1 MSKEQN
7 IQSLMNMG
15 YPRNRAEEA
24 IRINGYVDSA
34 LDWLMKHPVG
44 YDQPHSLKDDAPQ
57 GHTLGED
64 PIIGQSINGWGSSG
78 QSLGGIGG
86 SQPKKETQVEP
97 PKRYMTQEEKE
108 EQVKLLQ
115 EKIAKR
121 KIEAADQ
128 SVMSDA
134 ESEALRRE
142 QGKASQ
148 EVKEEWENRQRDI
161 AILEAK
167 RDKERTARAL
177 EIAREQIAIDKL
189 NREREYNKKMG
200 IVTEEPATP
209 VVIVEKKEYV
219 ECVLQIRMP
228 PPLAKLTG
236 NFKAT
241 DTMRDVVAFVQQNQ
255 LDKFDFQLMTPFPKK
270 IYKGAEL
277 DTTLTAAQLCPRG
290 AVVVEKI

>member
-34 LDWLMKHPVG
+34 LDWLMKHPMG
-44 YDQPHSLKDDAPQ
+44 WDTPHSLKDDAPQ
-57 GHTLGED
+57 GHSLGED
-64 PIIGQSINGWGSSG
+64 PIIGQSIGGWGSSG
-78 QSLGGIGG
+78 QSIGG
-86 SQPKKETQVEP
+86 SQTKKENQPAFE
-97 PKRYMTQEEKE
+97 PKRFMTPEEKE

-121 KIEAADQ
+121 KIKAADQ
-128 SVMSDA
+128 SVMSEA
-134 ESEALRRE
+134 ESEAMRRE

-200 IVTEEPATP
+200 IVTEEPAKP
-209 VVIVEKKEYV
+209 VVIVEKKEYF

-241 DTMRDVVAFVQQNQ
+241 DTMRDVVQFVQQNQ
-255 LDKFDFQLMTPFPKK
+255 QDKFDFQLMTPFPKK
-270 IYKGAEL
+270 IYKGADL
-277 DTTLTAAQLCPRG
+277 DITLTASQLCPRG

>member
-15 YPRNRAEEA
+15 YPRDRAEES

-34 LDWLMKHPVG
+34 LDWLMKHPTG
-44 YDQPHSLKDDAPQ
+44 WDTPHSLTDDAPQ

-78 QSLGGIGG
+78 QSLGNTP
-86 SQPKKETQVEP
+86 SQPKKETQPE

-121 KIEAADQ
+121 KVEAADQ

-134 ESEALRRE
+134 ESEAMRRE

-167 RDKERTARAL
+167 RDKERTAKAL
-177 EIAREQIAIDKL
+177 EYAREQIAIDKL

-200 IVTEEPATP
+200 IATEEPTKP

-241 DTMRDVVAFVQQNQ
+241 DTMRDVVEFIQQNQ
-255 LDKFDFQLMTPFPKK
+255 KDKFDFQLMTPFPKK
-270 IYKGAEL
+270 IYTGEEL
-277 DTTLTAAQLCPRG
+277 STTLTAAQLCPRG

>member
-1 MSKEQN
+1 MG
-7 IQSLMNMG
+7 MG

-34 LDWLMKHPVG
+34 LDWLLKHPVG
-44 YDQPHSLKDDAPQ
+44 WDTPHSLKDDAPQ
-57 GHTLGED
+57 GNTLGED
-64 PIIGQSINGWGSSG
+64 PIIGHSLGGWGSG
-78 QSLGGIGG
+78 QSLGGNSVGQ
-86 SQPKKETQVEP
+86 SKQTEP
-97 PKRYMTQEEKE
+97 EQPKRYMTPEEKE
-108 EQVKLLQ
+108 AQVKLLQ

-121 KIEAADQ
+121 KIEAAEQ

-134 ESEALRRE
+134 ESEAMRRE

-148 EVKEEWENRQRDI
+148 EVKEEWENRQREI

-167 RDKERTARAL
+167 KDKERTARAL

-200 IVTEEPATP
+200 IVTNEELKP
-209 VVIVEKKEYV
+209 VVKVEKKEYA

-241 DTMRDVVAFVQQNQ
+241 DTMRDVAEYVKQNQ
-255 LDKFDFQLMTPFPKK
+255 KDKFNFQLMTPFPKK
-270 IYKGAEL
+270 VYTEAEF
-277 DTTLTAAQLCPRG
+277 DTTLSSAELCPRG

>member
-1 MSKEQN
+1 MG
-7 IQSLMNMG
+7 MG

-34 LDWLMKHPVG
+34 LDWLLKHPVG
-44 YDQPHSLKDDAPQ
+44 WDTPHSLKDDAPQ
-57 GHTLGED
+57 GNTLGED
-64 PIIGQSINGWGSSG
+64 PIIV
-78 QSLGGIGG
+78 GGGNSVGG
-86 SQPKKETQVEP
+86 QPKQTEP
-97 PKRYMTQEEKE
+97 EQPKRYMTPEEKE
-108 EQVKLLQ
+108 AQVKLLQ

-121 KIEAADQ
+121 KVEAAEQ

-134 ESEALRRE
+134 ESEAMRRE

-148 EVKEEWENRQRDI
+148 DVKEEWENRQRDI

-200 IVTEEPATP
+200 IVTNDEPKP
-209 VVIVEKKEYV
+209 VVKVEKKEYA

-228 PPLAKLTG
+228 PPFAKLTG

-241 DTMRDVVAFVQQNQ
+241 DTMRDVAEYVKQNQ
-255 LDKFDFQLMTPFPKK
+255 KDKFNFQLMTPFPKK
-270 IYKGAEL
+270 VYTEAEL
-277 DTTLTAAQLCPRG
+277 DTTLSSAELCPRG

>member
-15 YPRNRAEEA
+15 YPRNRAEDA

-34 LDWLMKHPVG
+34 LDWLMKHPTG
-44 YDQPHSLKDDAPQ
+44 WDTPHSLKDDAPQ

-64 PIIGQSINGWGSSG
+64 PIIGQSIGGWGSG
-78 QSLGGIGG
+78 QSLGGTG
-86 SQPKKETQVEP
+86 QPKKEAQPAE

-121 KIEAADQ
+121 KVEAADQ
-128 SVMSDA
+128 SVMSEA
-134 ESEALRRE
+134 EAEAMRRE

-148 EVKEEWENRQRDI
+148 EVKEEWENRQRDM

-200 IVTEEPATP
+200 ITTEEPAKP
-209 VVIVEKKEYV
+209 AVVVEKKEYV

-241 DTMRDVVAFVQQNQ
+241 DTLRDVVQFIQQNQ
-255 LDKFDFQLMTPFPKK
+255 QEKFNFQLMTPFPKK
-270 IYKGAEL
+270 IYTGAEL

-290 AVVVEKI
+290 AIVVEKI

>member
-1 MSKEQN
+1 
-7 IQSLMNMG
+7 MNMG

-24 IRINGYVDSA
+24 ISINGYVDSA
-34 LDWLMKHPVG
+34 LDWLMKHPAG
-44 YDQPHSLKDDAPQ
+44 WQNGHSLADDAPQ
-57 GHTLGED
+57 GNTLGED
-64 PIIGQSINGWGSSG
+64 PIIGQSIGGWGSG
-78 QSLGGIGG
+78 QSLGGNTGG
-86 SQPKKETQVEP
+86 SQAKKEPEP

-121 KIEAADQ
+121 KVEAADQ
-128 SVMSDA
+128 SVMSEA
-134 ESEALRRE
+134 ESEAMRRE

-148 EVKEEWENRQRDI
+148 EVKEEWENRQREI

-200 IVTEEPATP
+200 IVTEEPSKP
-209 VVIVEKKEYV
+209 VVVEKKEYV

-241 DTMRDVVAFVQQNQ
+241 DTMRDVVEFVKQNQ
-255 LDKFDFQLMTPFPKK
+255 KDKFEFQIMTPFPKK
-270 IYKGAEL
+270 IYKGADL
-277 DTTLTAAQLCPRG
+277 DTTLTAAELCPRG